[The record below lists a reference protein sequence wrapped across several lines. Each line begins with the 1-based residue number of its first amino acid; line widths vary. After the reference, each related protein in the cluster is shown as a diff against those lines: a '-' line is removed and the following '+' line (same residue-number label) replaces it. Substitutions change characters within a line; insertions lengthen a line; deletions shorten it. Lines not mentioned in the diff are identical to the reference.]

1 MNRCEFRCYR
11 REFIKATRE
20 VLLREHS
27 HALSEAAFPAYAN
40 SNPCISFLFW
50 QRVRLVMR
58 EVRKSSGY
66 ERALDFGCGGG
77 VLLPFLAQCCKSVTG
92 LDIDVT
98 PHKKLRTL
106 LAFPPNIVVLETQ
119 RFPLVSFADSSM
131 DLIVALDV
139 LEHVDNLQETV
150 ANFVRMLTRRGQ
162 LIVSGPTENYLY
174 KLGRRIAGPEYSGDY
189 HVRNIYDI
197 RDMLARHFD
206 VETFG
211 TLFPLFPLFKLY
223 RCIPR

>member
-1 MNRCEFRCYR
+1 
-11 REFIKATRE
+11 
-20 VLLREHS
+20 
-27 HALSEAAFPAYAN
+27 
-40 SNPCISFLFW
+40 
-50 QRVRLVMR
+50 
-58 EVRKSSGY
+58 
-66 ERALDFGCGGG
+66 
-77 VLLPFLAQCCKSVTG
+77 
-92 LDIDVT
+92 
-98 PHKKLRTL
+98 
-106 LAFPPNIVVLETQ
+106 
-119 RFPLVSFADSSM
+119 M